1 MHVQLL
7 NLGFVKGPDGTYT
20 NHEIGLKLKIVDNQI
35 VIMTHQGEKIVTPRD
50 LEEVIGGKL

>member
-20 NHEIGLKLKIVDNQI
+20 NHEIGLNIKIVDNQI
-35 VIMTHQGEKIVTPRD
+35 VIMTKQGEKIVTPKD
-50 LEEVIGGKL
+50 LEEIIGGTL

>member
-7 NLGFVKGPDGTYT
+7 NLGFVKGPDGT
-20 NHEIGLKLKIVDNQI
+20 NINQEIGLKIKIVDNQI